1 MSDVLLL
8 LWAQFGSLVKLGLV
22 MWIGLWTLRW
32 LDRQPWV
39 RDVAKR
45 FQYPELYFGLRFVG
59 ICIAAAAVAGCAP
72 VQGATLMPAKYDR
85 QIEKAAA
92 TYLPGVPWRLYKA
105 QLWQESRLD
114 PLARSPAGAE
124 GLAQFMPATWAE
136 QSRALG
142 LAALARTDADASVTL
157 GAVYMARLRRQWAVE
172 RPWRDRHSLALASYN
187 AGLGHILGAQRA
199 CHRLQRDWPEGPAPR
214 LYVEIMVCLPE
225 ITGPKHSR
233 ETLAYAPAIFRW
245 WALMEGAA

>member
-1 MSDVLLL
+1 MSDYDPEEDFNYWLPVLMIVVLAL
-8 LWAQFGSLVKLGLV
+8 ILVFAAPARSAVFPSKYDAA
-22 MWIGLWTLRW
+22 IEAA
-32 LDRQPWV
+32 
-39 RDVAKR
+39 AKR
-45 FQYPELYFGLRFVG
+45 
-59 ICIAAAAVAGCAP
+59 
-72 VQGATLMPAKYDR
+72 
-85 QIEKAAA
+85 
-92 TYLPGVPWRLYKA
+92 YLPTVPWRLYKA

-114 PLARSPAGAE
+114 PAARSPAGAE

-214 LYVEIMVCLPE
+214 LYVEIMVCLPS
-225 ITGPKHSR
+225 ITGPRHSR
-233 ETLAYAPAIFRW
+233 ETLAYAPGIFRW
-245 WALMEGAA
+245 WAMLEGGA